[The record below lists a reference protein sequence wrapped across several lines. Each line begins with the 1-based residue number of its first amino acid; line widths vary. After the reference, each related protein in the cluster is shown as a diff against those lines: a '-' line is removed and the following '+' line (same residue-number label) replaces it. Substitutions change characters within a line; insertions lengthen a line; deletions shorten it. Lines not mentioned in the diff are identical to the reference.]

1 MGTEW
6 GDQPYPAGLAGDK
19 SAFVRRYVD
28 ASGRPMTGKVVI
40 TGNDWRMV
48 GNDVVPPSPV
58 PVDLDG
64 TGTVTVVLP
73 PGVYDVSERI
83 VSPEGQHLNR
93 EWRFTHSF

>member
-1 MGTEW
+1 MATEW
-6 GDQPYPAGLAGDK
+6 NDKPYPAGLGDDN

-40 TGNDWRMV
+40 TGNDWKII

-58 PVDLDG
+58 PVELDCN
-64 TGTVTVVLP
+64 GTVSVVLP

-83 VSPEGQHLNR
+83 VSPEGQQLNR
-93 EWRFTHSF
+93 EWRFTHTF